1 MKLDLY
7 LTTYIRIYSKWI
19 QDLKL
24 ELNYRA
30 KTIQLSE
37 NIEINLYD
45 F

>member
-7 LTTYIRIYSKWI
+7 LTAYIRIYSKWI

-24 ELNYRA
+24 ELDYRT